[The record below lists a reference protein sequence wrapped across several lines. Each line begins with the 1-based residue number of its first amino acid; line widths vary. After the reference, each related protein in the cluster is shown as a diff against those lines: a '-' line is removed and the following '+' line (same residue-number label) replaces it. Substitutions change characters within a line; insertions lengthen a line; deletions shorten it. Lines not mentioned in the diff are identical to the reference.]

1 MSEETKPPMIYKQI
15 SKVMKDMRPISKDK
29 QTTGYASFSYR
40 GIDDVYNALQPLL
53 AKHGVFCTTEILE
66 RERREPITTKNGGR
80 MFHYIN
86 HYRFKFQ
93 AEDGSF
99 VTCDAD
105 GEATDSGDKTSNK
118 CASIAQKYAFFQ
130 TFCIPTA
137 DMPDP
142 DAETIAQANTHE
154 RAAIAE
160 MNKQGVSLG
169 NLQDVMKAMKGKT
182 GKDLPAVVGSF
193 K

>member
-1 MSEETKPPMIYKQI
+1 MSDKKPPMIYKQI
-15 SKVMKDMRPISKDK
+15 SAVMKDMKAIGKDK
-29 QTTGYASFSYR
+29 RTTGYASFNYR

-53 AKHGVFCTTEILE
+53 AKHGVFCTAEIRD
-66 RERREPITTKNGGR
+66 RERCEVITTKNGGK

-86 HYRFKFQ
+86 QYRFYFH

-99 VTCDAD
+99 ITTDAD

-130 TFCIPTA
+130 TFCIPTQ

-142 DAETIAQANTHE
+142 DAQTIPQANNQE
-154 RAAIAE
+154 LVAIAE
-160 MNKQGVSLG
+160 INRQGVEIGKLPE
-169 NLQDVMKAMKGKT
+169 VMAAMKGKT
-182 GKDLPAVVGSF
+182 ARDFAEVVRGL